1 MDITDE
7 EFENIIK
14 NLTARQQKLLRVLK
28 ESGELDGLV
37 EMMEKIKLEEL
48 EDQEED
54 SSRPSETKSTEPL
67 LGELLADSNPSSEKP
82 TKSASSKKSGKK
94 SDAPLTWIEQEMVNS
109 SGLSP
114 ELVREILAQA

>member
-37 EMMEKIKLEEL
+37 EMMEKIKLEEQ

-54 SSRPSETKSTEPL
+54 STPSQIKSAEPL
-67 LGELLADSNPSSEKP
+67 SPIELELV
-82 TKSASSKKSGKK
+82 
-94 SDAPLTWIEQEMVNS
+94 QS

-114 ELVREILAQA
+114 EKVRAILEEN

>member
-67 LGELLADSNPSSEKP
+67 SPIELELV
-82 TKSASSKKSGKK
+82 
-94 SDAPLTWIEQEMVNS
+94 QS

-114 ELVREILAQA
+114 EKVRAILEEN

>member
-1 MDITDE
+1 MSNKLEEKYIA

-37 EMMEKIKLEEL
+37 EMMGKIKLEEL

-54 SSRPSETKSTEPL
+54 STPSQTKSTVRYSQAVRA
-67 LGELLADSNPSSEKP
+67 LARSTGHSLEE
-82 TKSASSKKSGKK
+82 A
-94 SDAPLTWIEQEMVNS
+94 
-109 SGLSP
+109 
-114 ELVREILAQA
+114 REILAEA

>member
-54 SSRPSETKSTEPL
+54 STPSKTKSTEPL

-82 TKSASSKKSGKK
+82 TKSVSSKKSGKK

-109 SGLSP
+109 TGLSP
-114 ELVREILAQA
+114 EKVRKILAQA

>member
-37 EMMEKIKLEEL
+37 EMMGKIKLEEQ

-67 LGELLADSNPSSEKP
+67 SPIELELV
-82 TKSASSKKSGKK
+82 
-94 SDAPLTWIEQEMVNS
+94 QS

-114 ELVREILAQA
+114 EKVRAILEEN

>member
-7 EFENIIK
+7 EFESLIK
-14 NLTARQQKLLRVLK
+14 NLTARQQKLLRFLK
-28 ESGELDGLV
+28 ESAELDGLV
-37 EMMEKIKLEEL
+37 EMMEKIKLEEQ

-54 SSRPSETKSTEPL
+54 STPSKTKSTEPL

-114 ELVREILAQA
+114 EKVRKILAQA

>member
-54 SSRPSETKSTEPL
+54 STPSKTKSTEPL
-67 LGELLADSNPSSEKP
+67 LGELLEDSNPSTEKP
-82 TKSASSKKSGKK
+82 TKAASSKKSGKK

-114 ELVREILAQA
+114 ELVRKILAQA

>member
-37 EMMEKIKLEEL
+37 EMMEKIKLEEQ

-67 LGELLADSNPSSEKP
+67 SPIELELV
-82 TKSASSKKSGKK
+82 
-94 SDAPLTWIEQEMVNS
+94 QS

-114 ELVREILAQA
+114 EKVRAILEEN

>member
-7 EFENIIK
+7 EFESLIK

-37 EMMEKIKLEEL
+37 EMMEKIKLEEQ

-54 SSRPSETKSTEPL
+54 STPSQTKSTGPL
-67 LGELLADSNPSSEKP
+67 SPLALELAAAN
-82 TKSASSKKSGKK
+82 
-94 SDAPLTWIEQEMVNS
+94 
-109 SGLSP
+109 GLSP
-114 ELVREILAQA
+114 EQVEEILDWN

>member
-1 MDITDE
+1 VDITDE

-37 EMMEKIKLEEL
+37 EMMEKIKLEEQ

-67 LGELLADSNPSSEKP
+67 SPIELELV
-82 TKSASSKKSGKK
+82 
-94 SDAPLTWIEQEMVNS
+94 QS

-114 ELVREILAQA
+114 EKVRAILEEN

>member
-37 EMMEKIKLEEL
+37 EMMEKIKLEEQ

-54 SSRPSETKSTEPL
+54 STPSQTKST
-67 LGELLADSNPSSEKP
+67 G
-82 TKSASSKKSGKK
+82 
-94 SDAPLTWIEQEMVNS
+94 Q
-109 SGLSP
+109 
-114 ELVREILAQA
+114 

>member
-14 NLTARQQKLLRVLK
+14 NLTVRQQKLLRVLK

-37 EMMEKIKLEEL
+37 EMIEKIKLEEQ
-48 EDQEED
+48 EVQEED
-54 SSRPSETKSTEPL
+54 SRLSETKSNGQFSPITM
-67 LGELLADSNPSSEKP
+67 ELAE
-82 TKSASSKKSGKK
+82 
-94 SDAPLTWIEQEMVNS
+94 S

-114 ELVREILAQA
+114 EQVDEILDWA

>member
-28 ESGELDGLV
+28 ESAELDGLV
-37 EMMEKIKLEEL
+37 EMMEKIKLEEQ

-54 SSRPSETKSTEPL
+54 SSRPSETKSTGQFSPMTM
-67 LGELLADSNPSSEKP
+67 ELA
-82 TKSASSKKSGKK
+82 A
-94 SDAPLTWIEQEMVNS
+94 S

-114 ELVREILAQA
+114 EQVDEILDEA